1 MINITHTDID
11 IIVKKTGYLLEC
23 KHKQCKDSIRIN
35 EITLLFHNGSKF
47 DLRLVIKRLAEK
59 CKTNQ
64 ISCIAQSKETFYS
77 LIIHNFDNRNIRLRF
92 IDCSRHLPFSLDR

>member
-1 MINITHTDID
+1 M
-11 IIVKKTGYLLEC
+11 
-23 KHKQCKDSIRIN
+23 
-35 EITLLFHNGSKF
+35 
-47 DLRLVIKRLAEK
+47 IKRLAEK

>member
-1 MINITHTDID
+1 M
-11 IIVKKTGYLLEC
+11 
-23 KHKQCKDSIRIN
+23 
-35 EITLLFHNGSKF
+35 
-47 DLRLVIKRLAEK
+47 IKRLAEK

-92 IDCSRHLPFSLDR
+92 IDCSRHLPFSLDRWSNYLSNKYDNTHNNS